1 MGVVAKQRIGTL
13 EFFMSWSLEFR
24 NRSIEKIGNKQESN
38 LPELDVHNFFL
49 VFIRWIN
56 SSL

>member
-24 NRSIEKIGNKQESN
+24 NRSIEKIGNIVTQGKFRKGAA
-38 LPELDVHNFFL
+38 DFGT
-49 VFIRWIN
+49 
-56 SSL
+56 